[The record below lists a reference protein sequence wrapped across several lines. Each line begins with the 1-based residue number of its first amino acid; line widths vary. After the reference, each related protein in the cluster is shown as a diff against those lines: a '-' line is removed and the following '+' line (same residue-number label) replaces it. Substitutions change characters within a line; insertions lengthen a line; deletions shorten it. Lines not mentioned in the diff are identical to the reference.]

1 MANNKNKRS
10 LRFTEEELQN
20 MLKNSSVKIHLDNI
34 NDKSPVNKQL
44 LLNTEK
50 NETDDNEK
58 VNIKKTKVVD
68 FTAIVKSIQNSH
80 VNFIYDENSLIII
93 FNDCRVLSLNQ
104 MMSYLQKKPQPF
116 QMMQYKKIW
125 HEKMKEVLQNII
137 IDSLEKQNKLPDF
150 SSSVKMILYRQSQR
164 LIDEDSISASFKYI
178 IDGLRN
184 KQTINNI
191 DYNILKDDNQFFV
204 SSIMPIQVKNK
215 RNVIAIKIIIDKKP
229 KNISSLEEF
238 IASE

>member
-1 MANNKNKRS
+1 
-10 LRFTEEELQN
+10 
-20 MLKNSSVKIHLDNI
+20 
-34 NDKSPVNKQL
+34 
-44 LLNTEK
+44 
-50 NETDDNEK
+50 
-58 VNIKKTKVVD
+58 
-68 FTAIVKSIQNSH
+68 
-80 VNFIYDENSLIII
+80 
-93 FNDCRVLSLNQ
+93 
-104 MMSYLQKKPQPF
+104 
-116 QMMQYKKIW
+116 
-125 HEKMKEVLQNII
+125 
-137 IDSLEKQNKLPDF
+137 
-150 SSSVKMILYRQSQR
+150 MILYRQSQR

>member
-1 MANNKNKRS
+1 
-10 LRFTEEELQN
+10 
-20 MLKNSSVKIHLDNI
+20 
-34 NDKSPVNKQL
+34 
-44 LLNTEK
+44 
-50 NETDDNEK
+50 
-58 VNIKKTKVVD
+58 
-68 FTAIVKSIQNSH
+68 
-80 VNFIYDENSLIII
+80 
-93 FNDCRVLSLNQ
+93 
-104 MMSYLQKKPQPF
+104 
-116 QMMQYKKIW
+116 MMQYKKIW

>member
-1 MANNKNKRS
+1 
-10 LRFTEEELQN
+10 
-20 MLKNSSVKIHLDNI
+20 
-34 NDKSPVNKQL
+34 
-44 LLNTEK
+44 
-50 NETDDNEK
+50 
-58 VNIKKTKVVD
+58 
-68 FTAIVKSIQNSH
+68 
-80 VNFIYDENSLIII
+80 
-93 FNDCRVLSLNQ
+93 
-104 MMSYLQKKPQPF
+104 
-116 QMMQYKKIW
+116 
-125 HEKMKEVLQNII
+125 MKEVLQNII

>member
-1 MANNKNKRS
+1 
-10 LRFTEEELQN
+10 
-20 MLKNSSVKIHLDNI
+20 
-34 NDKSPVNKQL
+34 
-44 LLNTEK
+44 
-50 NETDDNEK
+50 
-58 VNIKKTKVVD
+58 
-68 FTAIVKSIQNSH
+68 
-80 VNFIYDENSLIII
+80 
-93 FNDCRVLSLNQ
+93 
-104 MMSYLQKKPQPF
+104 
-116 QMMQYKKIW
+116 MQYKKVW
-125 HEKMKEVLQNII
+125 HEKMKEVLQKII

-215 RNVIAIKIIIDKKP
+215 RNIIAIKIIIDKKP

>member
-20 MLKNSSVKIHLDNI
+20 MLKNSSAKIHLDNI

-116 QMMQYKKIW
+116 QMMRYKKIW

>member
-20 MLKNSSVKIHLDNI
+20 MLKNSSAKIHLDNI

-137 IDSLEKQNKLPDF
+137 C
-150 SSSVKMILYRQSQR
+150 
-164 LIDEDSISASFKYI
+164 
-178 IDGLRN
+178 
-184 KQTINNI
+184 
-191 DYNILKDDNQFFV
+191 
-204 SSIMPIQVKNK
+204 
-215 RNVIAIKIIIDKKP
+215 
-229 KNISSLEEF
+229 
-238 IASE
+238 

>member
-34 NDKSPVNKQL
+34 NDKLSVNNQL

-50 NETDDNEK
+50 NEADNNK
-58 VNIKKTKVVD
+58 KTNTKKTKVVD
-68 FTAIVKSIQNSH
+68 FTAIVNSIKNSH
-80 VNFIYDENSLIII
+80 VNFIYDKNSLIII

-116 QMMQYKKIW
+116 QMMQYKKVW
-125 HEKMKEVLQNII
+125 HEKMKEVLQEII

-164 LIDEDSISASFKYI
+164 LIDEDSIAASFKYI
-178 IDGLRN
+178 IDGLRD

-215 RNVIAIKIIIDKKP
+215 RNIIAIKIIIDKNP